1 MKKILSI
8 LLAVLMLVGALA
20 MIASCGDSSTSS
32 NAGST
37 NTSTSGDTGNTNNPT
52 VNADKVKVFTEI
64 ELTAE
69 SYAFAVAKENAAMKT
84 AANELLASLKES
96 GELDKIINS
105 FFDGTATFT
114 YKNPVSSV
122 PTGSDRNNY
131 LVVGTN
137 AYFPPFEYYEGDKF
151 TGIDIQIASLLAE
164 KLNKTLYV
172 LDMDFEALIPATKN
186 GECDISMAGLTVSEE
201 RKQTVDFTDEYY
213 ESAQVLI
220 VKGDNTLFDG
230 CKTAE
235 DVEAVLKAQSSSFKV
250 GAQNG
255 TTGYMYA
262 AGDDGFGYDGFANLT
277 TNGYTTGALAVQD
290 LANGTIDAVIIDK
303 QPAIMIAASVN
314 GK

>member
-8 LLAVLMLVGALA
+8 LLAVLMLVGTLA
-20 MIASCGDSSTSS
+20 MIASCGDNSTSS
-32 NAGST
+32 DAGNT

-172 LDMDFEALIPATKN
+172 LDMDFEALIPAPW
-186 GECDISMAGLTVSEE
+186 
-201 RKQTVDFTDEYY
+201 
-213 ESAQVLI
+213 
-220 VKGDNTLFDG
+220 
-230 CKTAE
+230 
-235 DVEAVLKAQSSSFKV
+235 
-250 GAQNG
+250 
-255 TTGYMYA
+255 
-262 AGDDGFGYDGFANLT
+262 
-277 TNGYTTGALAVQD
+277 
-290 LANGTIDAVIIDK
+290 
-303 QPAIMIAASVN
+303 PASP
-314 GK
+314 